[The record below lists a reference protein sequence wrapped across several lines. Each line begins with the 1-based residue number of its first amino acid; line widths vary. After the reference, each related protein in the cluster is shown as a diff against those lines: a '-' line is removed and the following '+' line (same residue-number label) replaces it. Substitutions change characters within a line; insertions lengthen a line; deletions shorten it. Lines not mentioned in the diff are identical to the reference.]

1 MGHHRRN
8 LEACSAKPSI
18 SFNKASRHHL
28 QIMQCCRD
36 SRLVHACTEHTP
48 PLPPEFIRKAL
59 GSLTLCHIR
68 SCSAPQPD
76 PISPPMAELVE
87 GLLPALLTV
96 RVRKASGELLEL
108 PMGSGDTVKDL
119 KAKLAELRK
128 STRNRH
134 RVIFEDKDPGLVKRW
149 DEDQRRRIFF
159 ASI

>member
-1 MGHHRRN
+1 
-8 LEACSAKPSI
+8 
-18 SFNKASRHHL
+18 
-28 QIMQCCRD
+28 
-36 SRLVHACTEHTP
+36 
-48 PLPPEFIRKAL
+48 
-59 GSLTLCHIR
+59 
-68 SCSAPQPD
+68 
-76 PISPPMAELVE
+76 MAELVE